1 MAKRKYEI
9 DEAKIERFR
18 KEGRGIGHGKDYKP
32 WLTIHDVPSL
42 GRVSRIFCFKTDR
55 EHHFLSDLEAGLF
68 RILNWSGEVTDVREQ
83 FPLDR
88 DVTRMLAQK
97 MGVVHPRD
105 PKSRVDIVMTTDL
118 LADVR
123 VGGRPRT
130 IAYSV
135 KLSSALADQRTL
147 EKLELERRY
156 WAREQI
162 PWHLVTERDLPERRI
177 LNLEWLHE
185 MQSLAHEAIS
195 HPDYWTDRC
204 DQFIS
209 EFRRVR
215 AGPIRDF
222 FMHLEQQWRF
232 AHGEPLKVLRHL
244 AANKRIVI
252 DLDREFSDRDQLNFL
267 VLASSVQSR
276 LQVVGA

>member
-9 DEAKIERFR
+9 DEAKIARFR
-18 KEGRGIGHGKDYKP
+18 KEGRGVGHGKAYRP

-42 GRVSRIFCFKTDR
+42 GRVSRIFSFKTDR

-68 RILNWSGEVTDVREQ
+68 RILNWSGAVTDVREQ

-97 MGVVHPRD
+97 MGIVHPRD
-105 PKSRVDIVMTTDL
+105 PKSRVDIVVTTDL
-118 LADVR
+118 LVDVR
-123 VGGRPRT
+123 LGGRAQT

-135 KLSSALADQRTL
+135 KPSSALADQRIL

-156 WAREQI
+156 WARAEI

-185 MQSLAHEAIS
+185 MQSLLHEDVS
-195 HPDYWTDRC
+195 HPDYWSDRC
-204 DQFIS
+204 DRFIS
-209 EFRRVR
+209 EFQRVR
-215 AGPIRDF
+215 AGTIRDF
-222 FMHLEQQWRF
+222 LAHLEQRWQF
-232 AHGEPLKVLRHL
+232 GPGEPLKVLRHL

-252 DLDREFSDRDQLNFL
+252 DLDREFSDRDPFDAL
-267 VLASSVQSR
+267 VLAPTGQPR